1 MARLFIL
8 GFVDMMIEMLQDVVL
23 SDRVLRVGA
32 VDVPDNLAAA
42 LIYQGVSR
50 IMMPPHV
57 AAVVQ
62 PETKVKRRNVAI
74 ASV

>member
-1 MARLFIL
+1 
-8 GFVDMMIEMLQDVVL
+8 MMIEMLQDVVL

-50 IMMPPHV
+50 AMAPPLV

-62 PETKVKRRNVAI
+62 PETKVKRRSHVAVT
-74 ASV
+74 AR

>member
-1 MARLFIL
+1 LARLFIL
-8 GFVDMMIEMLQDVVL
+8 GVVDMMIEMLRDVVL

-50 IMMPPHV
+50 ALASPVIAASVPPEV
-57 AAVVQ
+57 
-62 PETKVKRRNVAI
+62 KGKRRVAVT
-74 ASV
+74 AR